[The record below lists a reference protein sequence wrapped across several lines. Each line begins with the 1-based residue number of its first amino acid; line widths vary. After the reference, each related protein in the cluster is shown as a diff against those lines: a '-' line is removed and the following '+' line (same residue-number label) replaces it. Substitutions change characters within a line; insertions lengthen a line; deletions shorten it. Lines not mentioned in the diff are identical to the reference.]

1 MISKQKITEYK
12 EPWTHYVFENFFS
25 DDDYKHLLKISTLHS
40 DYTKITGFRDVIG
53 NRVFLSNQY
62 VNDNP
67 QLKPL
72 VEYLNDKE
80 RWKKYGVELD
90 GSLLRVELIDD
101 RYPFFHDTHYDTPEK
116 KLTIIVNISKED
128 EKNLAT
134 DIYVDKDTHYKKLEW
149 VDNSAVLFIP
159 TLDRYHAFDKIEY
172 KGIRRIMIIT
182 FVDSKVWR
190 NKKQCYY

>member
-80 RWKKYGVELD
+80 RWKKLA
-90 GSLLRVELIDD
+90 L
-101 RYPFFHDTHYDTPEK
+101 K
-116 KLTIIVNISKED
+116 KL
-128 EKNLAT
+128 
-134 DIYVDKDTHYKKLEW
+134 DK
-149 VDNSAVLFIP
+149 
-159 TLDRYHAFDKIEY
+159 
-172 KGIRRIMIIT
+172 
-182 FVDSKVWR
+182 
-190 NKKQCYY
+190 NKKQYLDDALMTSIAGISAAMKNTG